1 MTLKL
6 NGLYKTDTGYIIPR
20 SYIYDDLAI
29 FEVLTGGE
37 LHYVKGHCTFT
48 TKELKKILK
57 IKGKERI
64 EIL

>member
-6 NGLYKTDTGYIIPR
+6 NGLYKTDTGFIIPR
-20 SYIYDDLAI
+20 SYIHDDLAV

>member
-20 SYIYDDLAI
+20 SYIYNDLAI

-37 LHYVKGHCTFT
+37 LHYVKGHCIFT

>member
-1 MTLKL
+1 MTLKI
-6 NGLYKTDTGYIIPR
+6 NELYKVETGYIIPR
-20 SYIYDDLAI
+20 SQIHDDLAI

-48 TKELKKILK
+48 TKELKKIFK